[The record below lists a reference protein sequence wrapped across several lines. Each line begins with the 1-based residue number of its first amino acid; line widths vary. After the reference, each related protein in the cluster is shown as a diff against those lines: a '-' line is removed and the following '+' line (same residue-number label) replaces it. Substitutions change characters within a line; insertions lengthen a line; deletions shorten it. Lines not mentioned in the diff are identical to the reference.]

1 MFNWK
6 QVAAGY
12 AEREMEDRDAR
23 DAFAKQMSLNSRKYL
38 MESGAEK
45 LEALRKNRAEKM
57 SKIQLAGNFGIS
69 KEAAVIMD
77 ASGDLDV
84 ALNHLSKLKPTEI
97 NRDNVKAISETVLS
111 KYPEEVRSQILA
123 NSLLLGTDFPPED
136 LEMQL
141 AMAAF
146 DPDQKIE
153 DIRKIYNLIPSD
165 NSGIKIPSA
174 NVPLRSAVNVPPSD
188 MNTVNKLIVN
198 GLDRI
203 LGDFKSDINEWVWDD
218 PDNGNRIVA
227 ELQNVYREAYSSPSY
242 SGDPELALY
251 KAIDNVRT
259 QITDPRN
266 QLKDVVVPPFTDGN
280 TTSLPAPVV
289 PPPLT
294 PPPEDTNQ
302 VPGRDQR
309 DRRRN
314 RTEDELYEESLNN

>member
-45 LEALRKNRAEKM
+45 LEALRKKRSEKM

-97 NRDNVKAISETVLS
+97 NRNNVKAISETVLS

-146 DPDQKIE
+146 DPDKKIE
-153 DIRKIYNLIPSD
+153 DIEKIYSKIPSD
-165 NSGIKIPSA
+165 SSNIKIPSA
-174 NVPLRSAVNVPPSD
+174 NVPLRSAVNVPPSE
-188 MNTVNKLIVN
+188 MNTVNKVIKN
-198 GLDRI
+198 SLDGI
-203 LGDFKSDINEWVWDD
+203 IGDFQSDTNTWVWED
-218 PDNGNRIVA
+218 PDAGNRIIR
-227 ELQNVYREAYSSPSY
+227 ELQDVYRDVYADTTYGGNPLDILSDVINNVSDQIRSPGIQLADVEVSL
-242 SGDPELALY
+242 DP
-251 KAIDNVRT
+251 V
-259 QITDPRN
+259 
-266 QLKDVVVPPFTDGN
+266 
-280 TTSLPAPVV
+280 PVV
-289 PPPLT
+289 PSPLT
-294 PPPEDTNQ
+294 PVPEDTTQ

>member
-45 LEALRKNRAEKM
+45 LEKLRTKRSEKM

-69 KEAAVIMD
+69 KEAAIIMD

-97 NRDNVKAISETVLS
+97 NINNVKAISETVLS

-146 DPDQKIE
+146 DADKKIE
-153 DIRKIYNLIPSD
+153 DIYKIYNQIPSD
-165 NSGIKIPSA
+165 SSNIKIPSA
-174 NVPLRSAVNVPPSD
+174 NVPLRSAVNIPPSD

-203 LGDFKSDINEWVWDD
+203 IGNFNSDMDEWVWDD
-218 PDNGNRIVA
+218 PDNGSRILA
-227 ELQNVYREAYSSPSY
+227 ELQNVYREAYSSPYY

-251 KAIDNVRT
+251 KAIDSVRT

-266 QLKDVVVPPFTDGN
+266 QLEDVVVPPFTDGN

-302 VPGRDQR
+302 VP
-309 DRRRN
+309 
-314 RTEDELYEESLNN
+314 RTNQNEDDILDNALNQ

>member
-45 LEALRKNRAEKM
+45 LEKLRTKRSEKM

-69 KEAAVIMD
+69 KEAAIIMD

-97 NRDNVKAISETVLS
+97 NINNVKAISETVLS

-153 DIRKIYNLIPSD
+153 DIRKIYNQIPSD
-165 NSGIKIPSA
+165 NSNIKIPSA
-174 NVPLRSAVNVPPSD
+174 NVPLRSAVNVPPSE
-188 MNTVNKLIVN
+188 MNTVNKVIKN
-198 GLDRI
+198 SLDGI
-203 LGDFKSDINEWVWDD
+203 IGNFQSDTNTWVWDD
-218 PDNGNRIVA
+218 PNAGNRIIR
-227 ELQNVYREAYSSPSY
+227 ELQDVYKVAYADTTYGGNPLDILSDVINNVSDQIRSPNVQLADVKVSL
-242 SGDPELALY
+242 DP
-251 KAIDNVRT
+251 I
-259 QITDPRN
+259 
-266 QLKDVVVPPFTDGN
+266 
-280 TTSLPAPVV
+280 PVV
-289 PPPLT
+289 PPPL
-294 PPPEDTNQ
+294 PEDDTQ

-309 DRRRN
+309 DRRRP
-314 RTEDELYEESLNN
+314 RTEDEILDNALNK

>member
-45 LEALRKNRAEKM
+45 LEALRKKRAEKM

-69 KEAAVIMD
+69 KEAAIIMD

-97 NRDNVKAISETVLS
+97 NRNNVKAISETVLS

-146 DPDQKIE
+146 DADKKIE
-153 DIRKIYNLIPSD
+153 DIYKIYNQIPSD
-165 NSGIKIPSA
+165 NNSIKIPSA
-174 NVPLRSAVNVPPSD
+174 NVPLRSAVNIPPSE
-188 MNTVNKLIVN
+188 MNIVNKTIRN
-198 GLDRI
+198 GLDGI
-203 LGDFKSDINEWVWDD
+203 IGEFQSDKNNWVWDD
-218 PDNGNRIVA
+218 PDNGNRIIR
-227 ELQNVYREAYSSPSY
+227 ELQDVYRRAYSDTSYAGNPLDILSDVINNVSDQIRSPNTQLADVKVSL
-242 SGDPELALY
+242 DP
-251 KAIDNVRT
+251 V
-259 QITDPRN
+259 
-266 QLKDVVVPPFTDGN
+266 
-280 TTSLPAPVV
+280 PVV
-289 PPPLT
+289 PTPL
-294 PPPEDTNQ
+294 PEDDIQ
-302 VPGRDQR
+302 VPER
-309 DRRRN
+309 DRRDKLKN
-314 RTEDELYEESLNN
+314 RTEDQLYEESLNN

>member
-45 LEALRKNRAEKM
+45 LEKLRTKRSEKM

-69 KEAAVIMD
+69 KEAAIIMD

-97 NRDNVKAISETVLS
+97 NINNVKAISETVLS

-146 DPDQKIE
+146 DADKKIE
-153 DIRKIYNLIPSD
+153 DIYKIYNQIPSD
-165 NSGIKIPSA
+165 NSNIKIPSA
-174 NVPLRSAVNVPPSD
+174 NVPLRSAVNIPPSE
-188 MNTVNKLIVN
+188 MNTVNKTIRN
-198 GLDRI
+198 GLDGI
-203 LGDFKSDINEWVWDD
+203 IGEFQSDKNSWVWDD
-218 PDNGNRIVA
+218 PDNGNRIIR
-227 ELQNVYREAYSSPSY
+227 ELQDVYRVAYADPTYGGNPLDILSDVINNVSNQIRSPNTQ
-242 SGDPELALY
+242 LA
-251 KAIDNVRT
+251 
-259 QITDPRN
+259 
-266 QLKDVVVPPFTDGN
+266 DVVV
-280 TTSLPAPVV
+280 SLDPIPVV

-309 DRRRN
+309 DRRRP
-314 RTEDELYEESLNN
+314 RTEDEILDNALNQ